1 MFKMDFVKESWQR
14 KYQAVQND
22 EVPWTPLAKPIEE
35 SRIVLVT
42 TGGVHLK
49 SDTPFDMSDSNGDP
63 SFRMISSQAKP
74 EELMI
79 THDYYDHRDADQDL
93 NLVFP
98 WQILHG
104 LVEEGILGSLSDQF
118 ISFMGHIDGPLIDT
132 LVQETAI
139 SASERIQQM
148 QADIALLVPS

>member
-22 EVPWTPLAKPIEE
+22 EVPWTPLVKPIEV

-63 SFRMISSQAKP
+63 SFRMIPSQAKP

-79 THDYYDHRDADQDL
+79 THDLELIFNKAASFSPFFLLTLHRFQ
-93 NLVFP
+93 P
-98 WQILHG
+98 
-104 LVEEGILGSLSDQF
+104 
-118 ISFMGHIDGPLIDT
+118 
-132 LVQETAI
+132 
-139 SASERIQQM
+139 
-148 QADIALLVPS
+148 ALAGA

>member
-22 EVPWTPLAKPIEE
+22 EVPWTPLVKPIEE

-63 SFRMISSQAKP
+63 SFRMIPSQAKP

-79 THDYYDHRDADQDL
+79 THDYTIIEMPIKTLTLSSPGRFSTDL
-93 NLVFP
+93 SKKAFWDPLAIIFFP
-98 WQILHG
+98 SW
-104 LVEEGILGSLSDQF
+104 GISTDL
-118 ISFMGHIDGPLIDT
+118 
-132 LVQETAI
+132 
-139 SASERIQQM
+139 
-148 QADIALLVPS
+148 